1 MRGSVRLFAVFAV
14 TLLGCGEDPKPLTGL
29 AYWADACP
37 MSACRSE
44 THQVRGS
51 RGSSTVDVDCS
62 LADGV
67 VFFKIGALDGAQ
79 TNFDESSAGI
89 RLQGTFNGVGE
100 VPNGRVDIAGLGWR
114 VAGAPVGPAVGATG
128 PGCRVF
134 VDTIRN
140 GGFVGRISCVNVNDS
155 SSPPR
160 QRLIRGFSPPTASG
174 DYGEFV
180 FENCTAQ

>member
-1 MRGSVRLFAVFAV
+1 MRGSVRFFAVFAV

-37 MSACRSE
+37 MSMCNSVP
-44 THQVRGS
+44 HQVRGS
-51 RGSSTVDVDCS
+51 RGSPTVDVDCS